1 MAEYVELYM
10 DQGATFSTTIN
21 LNDDVTNLAQNLY
34 SYTVTGSMRR
44 SLLSVNATASFVC
57 SVSDY
62 ANGEITVSMDASN
75 TANIKAGTY
84 VFDINTLIGT
94 TKSRLL
100 EGVIIVTPSI
110 TR

>member
-10 DQGATFSTTIN
+10 DQGATFSTVIN
-21 LNDDVTNLAQNLY
+21 LNDDTTNLAENLY
-34 SYTVTGSMRR
+34 SYIVTGSMRK
-44 SLLSVNATASFVC
+44 SLLSVNATANLVC
-57 SVSDY
+57 TVSDY
-62 ANGEITVSMDASN
+62 ENGEITVSLDSSN
-75 TANIKAGTY
+75 TSNIRAGTY
-84 VFDINTLIGT
+84 VFDINTLVGT